1 MFKTIDTWNLFE
13 NDRRAKNETN
23 DCTVRALAT
32 IKGLSYNEAHKIMA
46 EKAGRVNRKGV
57 IGFMTTEAYATQ
69 GLEEKDMYGE
79 QPTFAA
85 FMRNNPNF
93 TGIIGVRGH
102 VFTVRKGV
110 VYGNWDDGE
119 RTRARVRKIYT
130 LTKSGAV
137 ITKEL
142 KKGLD
147 PITIEV
153 ERRLLKNKQAVMI
166 EGVAYRIQDD
176 NATMGIVRNM
186 ESELVDL
193 KVGMKRFYAA
203 QQRRT
208 RKAKKIQQANA

>member
-13 NDRRAKNETN
+13 NEIIKRNEAN

-46 EKAGRVNRKGV
+46 EKGGRVNRKGV
-57 IGFMTTEAYATQ
+57 ISIMTTKAYATQ
-69 GLEEKDMYGE
+69 GLEETNMYRE
-79 QPTFAA
+79 QPTFNQ
-85 FMRNNPNF
+85 FMKQNPNF
-93 TGIIGVRGH
+93 TGVVGVRGH

-110 VYGNWDDGE
+110 VYGNWNDGE

-137 ITKEL
+137 ITNEL

-147 PITIEV
+147 PISIEV
-153 ERRLLKNKQAVMI
+153 ERRILKSGRSVRICGVRYKIVDGQMQI
-166 EGVAYRIQDD
+166 ESNV
-176 NATMGIVRNM
+176 
-186 ESELVDL
+186 VDL